1 MQNIHDVAHELVR
14 ALKDSEQYRHYKEMK
29 DKISQNEELTA
40 MINDFQEKNMAIQ
53 TQQMLE
59 GKLSEE
65 MMEQVQALYQIVM
78 ADPLVAQY
86 IQSEVAFTQIVS
98 DIYGIIGEVI
108 RFE

>member
-1 MQNIHDVAHELVR
+1 MQNIHDVAHELAR

-78 ADPLVAQY
+78 ADPLAAQY

>member
-1 MQNIHDVAHELVR
+1 MQNIHDVAHELAR
-14 ALKDSEQYRHYKEMK
+14 ALKESEQYRHYKEMK
-29 DKISQNEELTA
+29 EKISQNEELTA

-78 ADPLVAQY
+78 ADPLAAQY

>member
-1 MQNIHDVAHELVR
+1 MQNIHDVAHELAR
-14 ALKDSEQYRHYKEMK
+14 ALKESEQYRHYKEMK

-78 ADPLVAQY
+78 ADPLAAQY

>member
-1 MQNIHDVAHELVR
+1 MQNIHDVAHELAR

-29 DKISQNEELTA
+29 EKISQNEELTA

-78 ADPLVAQY
+78 ADPLAAQY

>member
-1 MQNIHDVAHELVR
+1 MQNIHDVAHELAR

-29 DKISQNEELTA
+29 DKVSQNEELTA

-78 ADPLVAQY
+78 ADPLAAQY